1 MSVAFGTLNQASGAV
16 LAAAA
21 NSLWQVSAAALL
33 AWLGMRYAPRM
44 NAATRHLVWW
54 VVLAAIVVSGIGGLA
69 TGISR
74 RERAVAM
81 PAMAEALPLALP
93 VSSTAAPA
101 VEFPEPAPMPEP
113 MRTSSVAVRAG
124 SWPARI
130 FFVWLAVCL
139 VQLGRIGWS
148 YRYLRGIKRRAE
160 RATPEMRRDF
170 DVWMLACGVHR
181 PAQLLISREIVSP
194 MAVGFRTPAVIV
206 PEALL
211 SEFSERELDH
221 VLLHELAHVARRDDW
236 SNLAARLGW
245 AVFALHPVAVWVLR
259 QIECEREIAC
269 DDWVVAATGEAR
281 PYAASLARLF
291 ELCFTRRRALLA
303 TGMAERA
310 SQLGDRIEM
319 LLRRQREFN
328 ARVSLLRIAACATV
342 LLFLVA
348 VGSQAPRWIA
358 FAQSEPVAA
367 PAPVA
372 PTKSRATPAPKA
384 TPTTQA
390 QQTAPAQKATP
401 AQKAAPA
408 QQGTPASQA
417 APTAPRNGSFLAAVV
432 AAGYGDLP
440 VDDIIALKNSGV
452 SASFLIDVSHSGWPK
467 PPVRDLIELRNRG
480 INPEY
485 LRALHE
491 SGLGTLQVRDIIE
504 LHDNGVE
511 VAYLKD
517 IQASGLG
524 TYSVRQVIG
533 LKQHGVHPELLRAL
547 KDAGYRNVEAAD
559 VMQLRDNGV
568 EPRNLQEARQYGSS
582 LTLKQIIKLKQAG
595 VI

>member
-21 NSLWQVSAAALL
+21 NSLWQVSAAVLV
-33 AWLGMRYAPRM
+33 AWLGTRYAPRM
-44 NAATRHLVWW
+44 NAATRHLIWW

-81 PAMAEALPLALP
+81 PVAIAVASP
-93 VSSTAAPA
+93 VPPTAAPVA
-101 VEFPEPAPMPEP
+101 EFSEPAPMPTPEP
-113 MRTSSVAVRAG
+113 ARTSSVAVRAG

-148 YRYLRGIKRRAE
+148 YRYLQGIKRRAE

-328 ARVSLLRIAACATV
+328 ARVSLLRIAACACV

-348 VGSQAPRWIA
+348 IGSQAPRWIA

-372 PTKSRATPAPKA
+372 PAKSRTTPAPKS

-390 QQTAPAQKATP
+390 QQAAPSQKTVP
-401 AQKAAPA
+401 AQKAAPTP
-408 QQGTPASQA
+408 QVPASQA

-452 SASFLIDVSHSGWPK
+452 SANYLMDVSKSGWAK

-480 INPEY
+480 ISAEY

-491 SGLGTLQVRDIIE
+491 SGLGALQVRDIIE

-511 VAYLKD
+511 VAYLMD

>member
-21 NSLWQVSAAALL
+21 NSLWQVSAAVLV
-33 AWLGMRYAPRM
+33 AWLGTRYAPRM
-44 NAATRHLVWW
+44 NAATRHLIWW

-74 RERAVAM
+74 RERAVAT
-81 PAMAEALPLALP
+81 P
-93 VSSTAAPA
+93 VAIAVASPVPPTAAPVA
-101 VEFPEPAPMPEP
+101 EFSEPAPMPTPEP
-113 MRTSSVAVRAG
+113 ARTSSVAVRAG

-148 YRYLRGIKRRAE
+148 YRYLQGIKRRAE

-328 ARVSLLRIAACATV
+328 ARVSLLRIAACACV

-348 VGSQAPRWIA
+348 IGSQAPRWIA

-372 PTKSRATPAPKA
+372 PAKSRTTPAPKS

-390 QQTAPAQKATP
+390 QQAAPSQKTVP
-401 AQKAAPA
+401 AQKAAPTP
-408 QQGTPASQA
+408 QVPASQA

-452 SASFLIDVSHSGWPK
+452 SANYLMDVSKSGWAK

-480 INPEY
+480 ISAEY

-491 SGLGTLQVRDIIE
+491 SGLGALQVRDIIE

-511 VAYLKD
+511 VAYLMD